1 VTPRLALEVGG
12 EAAASRVFGQPL
24 TSMPFGKKRRNEA
37 LRRPKGGE
45 KKGIEYV

>member
-1 VTPRLALEVGG
+1 VRPATIHTVRNE
-12 EAAASRVFGQPL
+12 
-24 TSMPFGKKRRNEA
+24 KKRNEA